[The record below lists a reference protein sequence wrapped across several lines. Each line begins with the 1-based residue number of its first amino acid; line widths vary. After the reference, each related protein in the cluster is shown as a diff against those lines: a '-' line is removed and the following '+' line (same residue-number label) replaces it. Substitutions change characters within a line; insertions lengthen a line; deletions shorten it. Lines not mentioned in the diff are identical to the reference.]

1 MFNWEDL
8 NLPEYDSIEGV
19 KDRLDMIHAEEMKAK
34 GLPSKPDHNS
44 PGFKPGIAQSREVAV
59 LSALGLEAKE
69 IALALNVEEKL
80 LKTYYS
86 RELMVSQKISNAMV
100 ARKALEMAMSGR
112 FPEMTKFWLKARA
125 KWKETS
131 GVEITGANGGPVEVS
146 SAREKLAR
154 AMNLDADVVAAGV
167 QAGLQ

>member
-1 MFNWEDL
+1 MFDWTDL
-8 NLPEYDSIEGV
+8 NLPEFDTAEDV
-19 KDRLDMIHAEEMKAK
+19 KDRLNKIHAEELKNK
-34 GLPSKPDHNS
+34 GLPTKVDPGS
-44 PGFKPGIAQSREVAV
+44 PGFKPGMAQAREVAV
-59 LSALGLEAKE
+59 MSALGLEPSE
-69 IALALNVEEKL
+69 VSLILNVEEKL

-86 RELMVSQKISNAMV
+86 RELNVSQKISNAMV

-131 GVEITGANGGPVEVS
+131 GIELTGRDGGPVEVT

-154 AMNLDADVVAAGV
+154 AMGMDLDA
-167 QAGLQ
+167 

>member
-1 MFNWEDL
+1 MFDWTDL
-8 NLPEYDSIEGV
+8 NLPEFDTAEDV
-19 KDRLDMIHAEEMKAK
+19 KDRLNKIHEEELKNK
-34 GLPSKPDHNS
+34 GLPTKVDPGS
-44 PGFKPGIAQSREVAV
+44 PGFKPGMAQAREVAV
-59 LSALGLEAKE
+59 MSALGLESGE
-69 IALALNVEEKL
+69 IALILNVEEKL

-86 RELMVSQKISNAMV
+86 RELNVSQKISNAMV

-131 GVEITGANGGPVEVS
+131 GIELTGKDGGPVEVT

-154 AMNLDADVVAAGV
+154 AMGMDLDA
-167 QAGLQ
+167 